1 MHGVATTIAD
11 LAADLDID
19 EGDIDVVLE
28 LLGEDEPDLHAAELP
43 DDVASFVRRLLDPHG
58 ERIAPATVYW
68 LGNEPLPGSGDRWAP
83 NPTAPEG
90 DYPEL

>member
-1 MHGVATTIAD
+1 VHGVATTIAD
-11 LAADLDID
+11 LAAGLGLD

-58 ERIAPATVYW
+58 ERTAPATLYW
-68 LGNEPLPGSGDRWAP
+68 PGNEPLPREWGPLGP